1 MVGEQDARLGVT
13 EDAVIEAGVVGVR
26 EVRVG
31 VDDRRARETASGT
44 VMVRD
49 VRVGVDDFPDS

>member
-13 EDAVIEAGVVGVR
+13 EDAAIEVGVAKVM

-44 VMVRD
+44 VTVRD